1 MMRVLLVVA
10 AATINLRSASSSF
23 LATAAAGFL
32 LPSSCRTTK
41 IKRRRHQRHQ
51 HDRKKNAILALS
63 SNNNNNNSKNNI
75 FSNRSIPSNF
85 EERMIRLRHH
95 RCSSSSSFRVC
106 HLHNMRYGLGEY
118 DYDDDD
124 QRLRVKKQRVQDPII
139 QDFGSISDW
148 NAMKTGTVTSGN
160 NRNSSSMRRRRRLG
174 DDEVNERRR
183 RFLLDDENEEGEGG
197 NFWINPIN
205 SMDRYNNYPLPP
217 PPPPPPNAIVGDT
230 ALTMMNNRRSRDVAF
245 NRRRSNG
252 GGRDILMGGGGV
264 TSSSNRMRRKVSPGA
279 RPSGDGL
286 WYETKRG
293 AMTRDRY
300 DEDYE
305 NDYDSFL
312 DDDEFDDDV
321 NDERRQRE
329 DYYGP
334 PPPTRSR
341 SSFRSGAPSPPRPL
355 KEFYDKLFWFGF
367 DPNTTGPDDR
377 TMFGGT
383 RGRFNALDLLRDREE
398 RQRQRQRQYL
408 GDNYYDD
415 DDIDEYDDDY
425 NDGGGRRRNNNNY
438 RRRRGNDSI
447 IQDFGTVRDWD
458 TRKNGRGRVGGDAI
472 GDDIIYSRGGTFP
485 FTTPLPPRRPRRP
498 PPPLGDFDDVDFFS
512 LADDDEDDIAG
523 RAMQRRRQ
531 RRRQRGGGV
540 MRGRIDPRAEEY
552 DNRFLGLGPP
562 PLPNV
567 VSDDP
572 LMDDNYRQFDRPLS
586 SSSRQQQRRRRRGFA
601 YKYNDIDLLNNDD
614 DGEYIDI
621 EPLYATN
628 RDLDMAKSRSRSWEE
643 RAIERDRVPP
653 RDGIAWGPNGQVI
666 GESPLNV
673 AAMDALRDI
682 KKIKRLLVRKEEDVE
697 LAKAKVVN
705 LQT

>member
-1 MMRVLLVVA
+1 
-10 AATINLRSASSSF
+10 
-23 LATAAAGFL
+23 
-32 LPSSCRTTK
+32 
-41 IKRRRHQRHQ
+41 
-51 HDRKKNAILALS
+51 
-63 SNNNNNNSKNNI
+63 
-75 FSNRSIPSNF
+75 
-85 EERMIRLRHH
+85 MIRPP
-95 RCSSSSSFRVC
+95 RVVC
-106 HLHNMRYGLGEY
+106 CLHSVRDGGGEY
-118 DYDDDD
+118 DYEYYDDP
-124 QRLRVKKQRVQDPII
+124 RLRIKKQRVQDPII

-148 NAMKTGTVTSGN
+148 NAMKIGTAVSGN
-160 NRNSSSMRRRRRLG
+160 NRNSSMRRRRRLG
-174 DDEVNERRR
+174 DDEVNERRLR
-183 RFLLDDENEEGEGG
+183 RPFLLDDDDDDEGGGG
-197 NFWINPIN
+197 NFWINPI
-205 SMDRYNNYPLPP
+205 SMDRFNNYPLPP
-217 PPPPPPNAIVGDT
+217 PPPPPNAIVDDG

-252 GGRDILMGGGGV
+252 GGRDVIMGGGGGGGG
-264 TSSSNRMRRKVSPGA
+264 TSSNRMRRKVSPGA

-293 AMTRDRY
+293 AMLRDWY

-305 NDYDSFL
+305 NENDDKDYL
-312 DDDEFDDDV
+312 DDDEFDNDV

-341 SSFRSGAPSPPRPL
+341 SSFRSGAPPPPRPL
-355 KEFYDKLFWFGF
+355 KEFYEKLFWFGF
-367 DPNTTGPDDR
+367 DTNTFTGPDDR

-398 RQRQRQRQYL
+398 RQRLRQRQYR

-415 DDIDEYDDDY
+415 DDYYDDEY
-425 NDGGGRRRNNNNY
+425 NGGGDRRRNNSI
-438 RRRRGNDSI
+438 RRRGNDSI

-458 TRKNGRGRVGGDAI
+458 IRKNGRGRVGGDAV
-472 GDDIIYSRGGTFP
+472 GDDIINSRGGTFP
-485 FTTPLPPRRPRRP
+485 FPNRP
-498 PPPLGDFDDVDFFS
+498 PPPLGDFDDVDYFS
-512 LADDDEDDIAG
+512 LADEDEDDIAG

-540 MRGRIDPRAEEY
+540 MRGLIDPRAEEY
-552 DNRFLGLGPP
+552 NNRFLGLGPP
-562 PLPNV
+562 PPPYV
-567 VSDDP
+567 GSDD
-572 LMDDNYRQFDRPLS
+572 LFIDDNYRQFDRPLS

-601 YKYNDIDLLNNDD
+601 YKYNDIDSLNNDD

-628 RDLDMAKSRSRSWEE
+628 HDLDMAKSRSRSWEE

-666 GESPLNV
+666 GESPLNM

-682 KKIKRLLVRKEEDVE
+682 NKSKRLLVRKEEDVE

-705 LQT
+705 LKTYVFVSCAYLSSIF